1 MIHFL
6 ENLIDYYGWMSG
18 NRLMAHNASMCEMK
32 NKITFIL
39 QSDSLNQFKTD
50 MINVE
55 IPIDS
60 NMMVFTG
67 NNSEFLDIFDV
78 YRPFPTAEIR

>member
-1 MIHFL
+1 
-6 ENLIDYYGWMSG
+6 
-18 NRLMAHNASMCEMK
+18 
-32 NKITFIL
+32 
-39 QSDSLNQFKTD
+39 

-78 YRPFPTAEIR
+78 YRPFPTAEIRYYLRSDNVMSVCIPLIEHPNGVSGAPTRDLTFYQ